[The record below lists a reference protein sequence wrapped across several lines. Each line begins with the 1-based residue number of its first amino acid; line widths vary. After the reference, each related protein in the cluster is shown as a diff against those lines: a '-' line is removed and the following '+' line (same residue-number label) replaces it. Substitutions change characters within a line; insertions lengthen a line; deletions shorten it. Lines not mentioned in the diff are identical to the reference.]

1 METLIGQL
9 QQADFA
15 LVLHYIAGIA
25 LGWIL
30 ILFLP
35 TNDEAIQWRQDL
47 MVTNDSADENNT
59 TATTTTTTT
68 TTTTENNITTTWE
81 GDIIPPEELERIR
94 KRFRL
99 TPQQMSRVMELSK
112 EQSTLQPSSKSL
124 TPHQT
129 LNRLV
134 YLCMFLVLA
143 YIIHRDYGNVSTV
156 WLCQLFPKEAKMLGL
171 LKR

>member
-1 METLIGQL
+1 MEALIDEL
-9 QQADFA
+9 QQGDFA

-35 TNDEAIQWRQDL
+35 TNDEAIRGRQDL
-47 MVTNDSADENNT
+47 MVTNDSTGENNT
-59 TATTTTTTT
+59 TTTNTTTTTTT
-68 TTTTENNITTTWE
+68 ATTWE

-99 TPQQMSRVMELSK
+99 TPQQMARVMKLSK
-112 EQSTLQPSSKSL
+112 EQSTLQSSSKSL

-134 YLCMFLVLA
+134 YLFMFLVLA

-156 WLCQLFPKEAKMLGL
+156 WLGQLFPKEAKMLGL
-171 LKR
+171 LK

>member
-1 METLIGQL
+1 M
-9 QQADFA
+9 
-15 LVLHYIAGIA
+15 LHYIAGIA

-35 TNDEAIQWRQDL
+35 TNDEAIQRRQDL

-59 TATTTTTTT
+59 
-68 TTTTENNITTTWE
+68 TTTWE

-112 EQSTLQPSSKSL
+112 QQSTLQPSSKSL

-143 YIIHRDYGNVSTV
+143 YIIHRDYGNVATV
-156 WLCQLFPKEAKMLGL
+156 WLGQLFPKEAKMLGL